1 MSTGLLLICLV
12 VSIVL
17 VVLAITKF
25 KVNPAVALILGALL
39 LGILTG
45 VPLNDVTAEDG
56 TVTKGLVNVINSGF
70 GNYCRPIM
78 CCYAGDGGAEN
89 G

>member
-70 GNYCRPIM
+70 GNM
-78 CCYAGDGGAEN
+78 LASTMSFK
-89 G
+89 